1 MATTSPAIRQHGRGF
16 KRMLLTMLFV
26 SCLGWLSLF
35 VWSCSVWM
43 RDGFESAAMA
53 IHRVSIEQR
62 QTLSA
67 FDDAS
72 WLSVLSDRLSAST
85 KGQVDGLTQRAR
97 FMQANIARQ
106 AASQWQTHMGS
117 HRVAEGDTMREVLN
131 DAYLHGAQC
140 WYLVCASF
148 HTLRIKTLMLVASI
162 PLFLWA
168 SVAGLVDGLNQ
179 RAIRTACL
187 GRESTYVFHR
197 SMPFVRRV
205 MLIVLG
211 GWLSIPV
218 VLPPSLVFVSLAVMV
233 SMAVSIS
240 ASRFKKYV

>member
-1 MATTSPAIRQHGRGF
+1 
-16 KRMLLTMLFV
+16 
-26 SCLGWLSLF
+26 
-35 VWSCSVWM
+35 
-43 RDGFESAAMA
+43 
-53 IHRVSIEQR
+53 
-62 QTLSA
+62 
-67 FDDAS
+67 
-72 WLSVLSDRLSAST
+72 
-85 KGQVDGLTQRAR
+85 
-97 FMQANIARQ
+97 
-106 AASQWQTHMGS
+106 
-117 HRVAEGDTMREVLN
+117 MREVLN

-148 HTLRIKTLMLVASI
+148 HTLMIKTLMLVASI